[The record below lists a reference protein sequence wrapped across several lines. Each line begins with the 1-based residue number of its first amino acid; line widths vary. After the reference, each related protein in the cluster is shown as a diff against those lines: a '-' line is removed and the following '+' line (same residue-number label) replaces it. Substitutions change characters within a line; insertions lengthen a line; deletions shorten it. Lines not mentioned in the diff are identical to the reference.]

1 MSLHRAH
8 PEAAPATSGQG
19 ASRGDLLGDRVR
31 LHVDGMVPLVAEVTD
46 VAVAQLD
53 LHDGVDLWVSV
64 KATETS
70 TYPV

>member
-1 MSLHRAH
+1 
-8 PEAAPATSGQG
+8 
-19 ASRGDLLGDRVR
+19 
-31 LHVDGMVPLVAEVTD
+31 MVPLVAEVTD